1 MAVAVGSCVF
11 KKHARSSKHDD
22 VVEEIDLLHA
32 NPMHVNVRHKDGR
45 EQNILLC
52 DIAPCPR
59 TQTLDAPDPVSD
71 VPVPEVAID
80 SPALS
85 NEHQKH
91 SGPTAASPPRKIDAN
106 NSSSNLND
114 IANTEPRRSTR
125 STRGV
130 LPDRYG
136 QPVYF

>member
-22 VVEEIDLLHA
+22 VVEEVDLLHA
-32 NPMHVNVRHKDGR
+32 NRMYVNVRHKDRR
-45 EQNILLC
+45 EQKISLC

-59 TQTLDAPDPVSD
+59 TQTLDAPDPVLD

-85 NEHQKH
+85 NEHQKD
-91 SGPTAASPPRKIDAN
+91 SGPTAASPPRKIDPN
-106 NSSSNLND
+106 NNSSNLNH